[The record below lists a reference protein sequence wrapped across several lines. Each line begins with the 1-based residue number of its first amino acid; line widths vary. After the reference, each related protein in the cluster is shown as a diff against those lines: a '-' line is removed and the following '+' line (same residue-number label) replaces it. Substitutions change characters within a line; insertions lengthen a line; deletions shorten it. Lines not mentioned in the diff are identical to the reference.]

1 MAYSYVRYEGDGFN
15 TSFAFAFPYID
26 QSHVKVRVNGVLTS
40 YTWLS
45 DYTVSISPAPAIG
58 AAVEVRRETPKETA
72 PVDFIDGS
80 VLLESQL
87 DLITNF
93 NLYSAQ
99 EAFDV
104 AEGSLTE
111 DSTNNFNAEN
121 KRITNVAA
129 PVNDGD
135 AVNKQTLVYEYPV
148 ILEVA
153 DNFTPINVV
162 AADLGS
168 ARLYETDLGLIT
180 DTPTSEPLAVG
191 SIETVANN
199 ISDVQSV
206 VDNLPSILDA
216 DTNAATATTQA
227 GIATTQAGIATTQ
240 AGIATTQAGIATTK
254 AGEAATSATNA
265 SNSASSSA
273 TSAANA
279 LTSENNAEAAELSAN
294 DWATKTSG
302 PVAGGEYSAKYH
314 AQQAVT
320 SADNALS
327 SANSAAA
334 AQVAAEAARDSTL
347 TAYDNF
353 DDRYLGAKSS
363 DPTVDNDGNAL
374 VAGALYFSTS
384 LEYMR
389 VYTGSLWVDAYA
401 AGTSFLAK
409 ANNLS
414 DLTNT
419 ATARSNL
426 GLATVASTGAY
437 SDLTGKPTLGTL
449 AAKNTVESA
458 DLAAT
463 LDLGTI

>member
-1 MAYSYVRYEGDGFN
+1 MAYSYVRYEGDGSN
-15 TSFAFAFPYID
+15 TNFAFTFPYID

-45 DYTVSISPAPAIG
+45 GYTVSVSPAPAIG
-58 AAVEVRRETPKETA
+58 AVVEVRRETPKETA
-72 PVDFIDGS
+72 PVDFTDGS

-99 EAFDV
+99 EALDA
-104 AEGSLTE
+104 AEGSLVE
-111 DSTNNFNAEN
+111 DSTGNYNAGG
-121 KRITNVAA
+121 KRITNLAA

-135 AVNKQTLVYEYPV
+135 AVNKQTLVYEYPT
-148 ILEVA
+148 ILEIA
-153 DNFTPINVV
+153 DNITPINVV
-162 AADLGS
+162 AADLGG

-180 DTPTSEPLAVG
+180 NTPSSTPLVVG
-191 SIETVANN
+191 SIETVADS
-199 ISDVQSV
+199 IADVQSV
-206 VDNLPSILDA
+206 ADNMAEILTA

-240 AGIATTQAGIATTK
+240 AGIATTQAG
-254 AGEAATSATNA
+254 AASTSATNA
-265 SNSASSSA
+265 SNSASAAA

-294 DWATKTSG
+294 NWATKTSG

-314 AQQAVT
+314 AQQAST
-320 SADNALS
+320 SASNALS
-327 SANSAAA
+327 SANTASA

-347 TAYDNF
+347 TAFDNF
-353 DDRYLGAKSS
+353 DDRYLGAKTS
-363 DPTVDNDGNAL
+363 DPSVDNDGNAL
-374 VAGALYFSTS
+374 VAGTLYFNSVGGF
-384 LEYMR
+384 MK
-389 VYTGSLWVDAYA
+389 VYTGSVWVDAYA

-414 DLTNT
+414 DVPNV

-437 SDLTGKPTLGTL
+437 ADLTGKPTLGTL
-449 AAKNTVESA
+449 AAKSTVESA

>member
-1 MAYSYVRYEGDGFN
+1 MAYSYVRYEGDGSN
-15 TSFAFAFPYID
+15 TNFAFTFPYID

-45 DYTVSISPAPAIG
+45 AYTVTVSPAPAIG
-58 AAVEVRRETPKETA
+58 AVVEVRRETPKETA
-72 PVDFIDGS
+72 PVDFSDGS

-93 NLYSAQ
+93 NLYAAQ
-99 EAFDV
+99 EALDA
-104 AEGSLTE
+104 AEGSLIE
-111 DSTNNFNAEN
+111 DSTGNYDALN
-121 KRITNVAA
+121 KRIRNVAA
-129 PVNDGD
+129 PVDPGD
-135 AVNKQTLVYEYPV
+135 AVNKQTLVYEYPT

-153 DNFTPINVV
+153 DNIVPINVV

-180 DTPTSEPLAVG
+180 NTPTSTPLVVG
-191 SIETVANN
+191 SIETVADS
-199 ISDVQSV
+199 ITDVQSV
-206 VDNLPSILDA
+206 ADNMAEILTA
-216 DTNAATATTQA
+216 DTNAATAA
-227 GIATTQAGIATTQ
+227 TQAGIATTQ

-254 AGEAATSATNA
+254 AGEASTSASNA
-265 SNSASSSA
+265 LNSASNAA

-294 DWATKTSG
+294 NWATKTSG

-320 SADNALS
+320 SASNALS
-327 SANSAAA
+327 SANTAAA

-347 TAYDNF
+347 TAFDNF
-353 DDRYLGAKSS
+353 DDRYLGAKTS

-374 VAGALYFSTS
+374 VAGTLYFNSVAG
-384 LEYMR
+384 YMK
-389 VYTGSLWVDAYA
+389 VYTGSVWVDAYA

-437 SDLTGKPTLGTL
+437 SDLTGKPTLGSL
-449 AAKNTVESA
+449 AAKSTVESA

>member
-1 MAYSYVRYEGDGFN
+1 MAYSYVRYEGDGSN
-15 TSFAFAFPYID
+15 TNFAFTFPYID

-45 DYTVSISPAPAIG
+45 AYTVSVSPAPPIG
-58 AAVEVRRETPKETA
+58 AVVEVRRETPKETA
-72 PVDFIDGS
+72 PVDFTDGS

-99 EAFDV
+99 EALDA

-111 DSTNNFNAEN
+111 DSTGNYNARG
-121 KRITNVAA
+121 KRITNLAA

-135 AVNKQTLVYEYPV
+135 AVNKQTLVYEYPT
-148 ILEVA
+148 ILEIA
-153 DNFTPINVV
+153 DNIVPINVV

-180 DTPTSEPLAVG
+180 DTPTATPLVVG
-191 SIETVANN
+191 SIETVADS
-199 ISDVQSV
+199 IADVQSV
-206 VDNLPSILDA
+206 ADNMAEILTA

-240 AGIATTQAGIATTK
+240 AGIATTK
-254 AGEAATSATNA
+254 AGEASTSATNA
-265 SNSASSSA
+265 ANSASSSA

-294 DWATKTSG
+294 EWATKTSG

-314 AQQAVT
+314 AQQAST
-320 SADNALS
+320 SASNALS
-327 SANSAAA
+327 SANSASA

-347 TAYDNF
+347 TAFDSF
-353 DDRYLGAKSS
+353 DDRYLGAKTS

-374 VAGALYFSTS
+374 IAGTLYFNSVGG
-384 LEYMR
+384 YMK
-389 VYTGSLWVDAYA
+389 VYTGTVWVDAYA

-414 DLTNT
+414 DLPNV

-437 SDLTGKPTLGTL
+437 GDLSGLPTLGTL
-449 AAKNTVESA
+449 AAKSEVESS